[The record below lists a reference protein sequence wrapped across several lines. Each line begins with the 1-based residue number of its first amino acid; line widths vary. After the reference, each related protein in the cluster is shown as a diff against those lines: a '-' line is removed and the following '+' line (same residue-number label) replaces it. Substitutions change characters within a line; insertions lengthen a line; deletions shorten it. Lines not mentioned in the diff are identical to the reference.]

1 MSLRLGTV
9 RAAHRGKRLIEN
21 ARLRS
26 KLSSND
32 PSRLQI
38 SNRERMAICRRTFSL
53 FSSFEPQAP
62 SLENLIANLE
72 LEFPLTHSIQRSG
85 IVSNRKFFA
94 IFHRTFPSPRPSRL
108 VTRHPSQ
115 ITHLLIETPRLE
127 FPVTPMKQ
135 KAVQNPNRDNLATF
149 QLCFSLQDAT
159 HASTAQASPS
169 SFEPQA
175 SSLQTSPQSLASSL
189 QNKYASMPPMATTAR
204 IATLPGTTDRRIDA
218 LLALLAE
225 NSTIV
230 ISGAKIA
237 QEIGVSRQQVW
248 RWIEQLR
255 ALGVRVKGHA
265 ATGYHIER
273 VPDILAPQLLSNQL
287 AGTAFA
293 RRIYHFFK
301 IDSTNNVAMQLGEAG
316 EPHGAVVLAEEQTA
330 GRGRAGR
337 KWLSEK
343 SAGIHCTVLLRP
355 QIPPAYAPLLTLVAG
370 LAARDAC
377 AEELN
382 DRNLDIRWPNDLLFG
397 GRKFSGILTE
407 MHAEP
412 DRVHYAVIGIG
423 INVNQTKMPAE
434 LADIATSLRIET
446 GKPHSRLQLLIRLLR
461 HLDRYYNQFIG
472 EGAEPIL
479 RRFADVSTY
488 FKGKHVKISTATE
501 TFTGITAGLEP
512 SGVLRVARDDGRGTE
527 LILSGDVSEAS

>member
-1 MSLRLGTV
+1 
-9 RAAHRGKRLIEN
+9 
-21 ARLRS
+21 
-26 KLSSND
+26 
-32 PSRLQI
+32 
-38 SNRERMAICRRTFSL
+38 
-53 FSSFEPQAP
+53 
-62 SLENLIANLE
+62 
-72 LEFPLTHSIQRSG
+72 
-85 IVSNRKFFA
+85 
-94 IFHRTFPSPRPSRL
+94 
-108 VTRHPSQ
+108 
-115 ITHLLIETPRLE
+115 
-127 FPVTPMKQ
+127 
-135 KAVQNPNRDNLATF
+135 
-149 QLCFSLQDAT
+149 
-159 HASTAQASPS
+159 
-169 SFEPQA
+169 
-175 SSLQTSPQSLASSL
+175 
-189 QNKYASMPPMATTAR
+189 MATTAR
-204 IATLPGTTDRRIDA
+204 MATLPGTTDRRIDA

-301 IDSTNNVAMQLGEAG
+301 IDSTNTVAMQLGEAG

-377 AEELN
+377 AEEIHGQNL

-423 INVNQTKMPAE
+423 INVNQTKMPGE

-461 HLDRYYNQFIG
+461 HLDRYYNQFIA

-479 RRFADVSTY
+479 RRFAEVSTY

-527 LILSGDVSEAS
+527 LILSGDVSEAP